1 MSEDTNQNEV
11 QNVPQPEIV
20 KEEKQVE
27 TIEQKKPE
35 QTVKKIVRPKLF
47 RSANENI
54 KVTVVGY
61 YNGET
66 GELEFA
72 LPEQDSSEEMAED
85 TGSMIIQKNTF
96 VFSPVPYNRLNI
108 YRKKSG
114 QYNQIDKSTTVDFLK
129 FRDFLW
135 TFHLKSWDLKDEN
148 GNDVVITHDAD
159 GTLSDESQK
168 KLWEVP
174 SSILD
179 IVIQVFENKLNII

>member
-1 MSEDTNQNEV
+1 MSEDANKNEV
-11 QNVPQPEIV
+11 QNVSQSEIT
-20 KEEKQVE
+20 KEEKLVE
-27 TIEQKKPE
+27 TIEQKQPE

-47 RSANENI
+47 RSANEDI
-54 KVTVVGY
+54 KVTIVGY

-72 LPEQDSSEEMAED
+72 LPEQDSSEEMDED

-135 TFHLKSWDLKDEN
+135 TFHFKSWDLKDEN
-148 GNDVVITHDAD
+148 GNDVIITHDAD

-179 IVIQVFENKLNII
+179 MVIQVFENKLNII

>member
-1 MSEDTNQNEV
+1 MSEDANKNEV
-11 QNVPQPEIV
+11 QNVSQSEIT
-20 KEEKQVE
+20 KEEKPVE
-27 TIEQKKPE
+27 TIEQKQPE

-47 RSANENI
+47 RSANEDI
-54 KVTVVGY
+54 KVTIVGY

-72 LPEQDSSEEMAED
+72 LPEQDSSEEMDED

-135 TFHLKSWDLKDEN
+135 TFHFKSWDLKDEN
-148 GNDVVITHDAD
+148 GNDVIITHDAD

-179 IVIQVFENKLNII
+179 MVIQVFENKLNII